1 MVDNVPCFQFYL
13 VGLSHDGKLELAWS
27 AHPRACHIQLPMPEH
42 LSPQPNPHIFQ
53 RLALRLIYG
62 DSEFRPDR
70 ELPVLPLKW
79 VLSSLG
85 NEGDTGKKHH
95 SVGAHYLTFQQ
106 LVVDC
111 TLERQSSAIT
121 ESLSGVD
128 VPKQHQRHSRLDI

>member
-13 VGLSHDGKLELAWS
+13 VGLSHDGELELAWS
-27 AHPRACHIQLPMPEH
+27 AHPGARHIQLPMPEH

-62 DSEFRPDR
+62 DSERRPDR
-70 ELPVLPLKW
+70 ELPTLPLERE
-79 VLSSLG
+79 LSRLR

-106 LVVDC
+106 LVVNC
-111 TLERQSSAIT
+111 ALEHQSSAIT
-121 ESLSGVD
+121 ESLPGVD
-128 VPKQHQRHSRLDI
+128 VPKQH